1 MMTIMSP
8 LTDSFMKK
16 IAHLLQ
22 EEELDIYT
30 LTLYCLNE
38 ADLDFFVEKDRRRVE
53 AIFGILLEDTKKHA
67 ELLRLIVSL
76 RGAV

>member
-1 MMTIMSP
+1 MMASMSP
-8 LTDSFMKK
+8 VTDSFMRK

-38 ADLDFFVEKDRRRVE
+38 ADLDFFEEKDRRRVE
-53 AIFGILLEDTKKHA
+53 AIFGVLLDDTKKHA
-67 ELLRLIVSL
+67 ELLKLIVSL